1 VGPVA
6 IEMAVESHG
15 QLMTTLRASL
25 RGTTK
30 PGQDPLAI
38 VAP

>member
-1 VGPVA
+1 V
-6 IEMAVESHG
+6 
-15 QLMTTLRASL
+15 TTLRASL

-38 VAP
+38 AAP